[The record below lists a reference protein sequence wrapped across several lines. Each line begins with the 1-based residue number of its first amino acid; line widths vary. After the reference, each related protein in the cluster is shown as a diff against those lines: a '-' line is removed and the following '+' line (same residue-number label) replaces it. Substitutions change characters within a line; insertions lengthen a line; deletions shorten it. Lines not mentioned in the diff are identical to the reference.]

1 MENSLSF
8 LSEDEIESL
17 RLTGMILHVV
27 GDQEFSPEP
36 KRTIEHEAFFVDR
49 IKNTDVSP
57 IFKFSADSQTKSRIE
72 SISSNA
78 LTFEQ
83 GAQELARDFSRL
95 HVAASRDGAF
105 FIFELSCNDP
115 NTKIYSF
122 IKYDYSE
129 AIEQS
134 TTEEGNLLRRIV
146 TAFIADKKAIQ
157 KATLIRTVNGIAQE
171 EVSALDRAKQAPD
184 IVDYFAKFLGVERN
198 RDNQELNRGTV
209 EVVRH
214 VIVSEK
220 DNFLNFDAASA
231 VRKAQSYLRDCQII
245 NNQTISDSI
254 MLALGNPDNEDDR
267 TRVNK
272 KIERRIASSK
282 LSGLSFT
289 PDRNILRVPLTRKVK
304 TIEGVIISYP
314 NDEGGALVS
323 RIPRKEGG
331 ETITITTSKITEDS
345 VVRNNSR

>member
-1 MENSLSF
+1 MENNLSF
-8 LSEDEIESL
+8 LSEDEIGSL

-27 GDQEFSPEP
+27 GDQEFSPEHE
-36 KRTIEHEAFFVDR
+36 RIIEHEEFFIDR

-57 IFKFSADSQTKSRIE
+57 IFKFNADSQTKSRIE
-72 SISSNA
+72 SISNGA
-78 LTFEQ
+78 ITFEQ

-105 FIFELSCNDP
+105 FIFEMSCNEQ

-122 IKYDYSE
+122 VKYDYSE

-134 TTEEGNLLRRIV
+134 STEEGSLLRRIV

-157 KATLIRTVNGIAQE
+157 KATLIRTVNGVAQDA
-171 EVSALDRAKQAPD
+171 VSALDRAKQAPD
-184 IVDYFAKFLGVERN
+184 IVDYFAKFFGVERN
-198 RDNQELNRGTV
+198 RDNQELNRNTL

-220 DNFLNFDAASA
+220 DNFPNCDAASA
-231 VRKAQSYLRDCQII
+231 VRQAQGYLRDCQII

-254 MLALGNPDNEDDR
+254 MLALGNPDNEADR
-267 TRVNK
+267 TRVNRK
-272 KIERRIASSK
+272 TERRIASNR
-282 LSGLSFT
+282 LSGLSFA
-289 PDRNILRVPLTRKVK
+289 PDRNILRLPLTRKVK

-314 NDEGGALVS
+314 NDEGGTLVS
-323 RIPRKEGG
+323 RTPREEGG
-331 ETITITTSKITEDS
+331 ETITITTSLITEDS
-345 VVRNNSR
+345 VVSNKSR